1 MSFCVWCCGQRRKNM
16 KLRATVILG
25 LIDNFVNEILNLK
38 NETLNQNKTNK
49 TLQPVKGKI
58 LEA

>member
-1 MSFCVWCCGQRRKNM
+1 M

-38 NETLNQNKTNK
+38 NGTLNQNKTNK
-49 TLQPVKGKI
+49 TLQIVKENI
-58 LEA
+58 FQV

>member
-1 MSFCVWCCGQRRKNM
+1 M

-38 NETLNQNKTNK
+38 NGTLNQNKTNK